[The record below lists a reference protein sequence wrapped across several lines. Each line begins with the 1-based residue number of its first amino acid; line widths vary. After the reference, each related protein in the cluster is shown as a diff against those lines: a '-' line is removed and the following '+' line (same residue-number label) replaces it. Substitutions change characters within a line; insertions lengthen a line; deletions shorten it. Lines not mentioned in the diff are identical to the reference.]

1 MFKRCFFY
9 VIGVLILGLGII
21 LNTKTGLGVAAIN
34 SVPYGLSQMTSLSLG
49 TWTTIMYVVF
59 IILQLCIYKKLD
71 IKVILQIP
79 FSYLMGLLLDFYD
92 SLMNFTI
99 NSIYVSFFLLI
110 IAILLTALGAYLV
123 VSMDFVPNPADGI
136 VNALRF
142 SLHKEFGQV
151 KWMFDCAMICVT
163 TVITLLFSGHVI
175 GIGIGTICSALFIGR
190 IIQVYTRLFGDYL
203 NALVE
208 TKKQLE
214 F

>member
-136 VNALRF
+136 VNALSF

-151 KWMFDCAMICVT
+151 KWMFDCVMICVT
-163 TVITLLFSGHVI
+163 TVITLLISGQII
-175 GIGIGTICSALFIGR
+175 GIGIGTIFSALFIGR

-203 NALVE
+203 NALVK
-208 TKKQLE
+208 TKNS
-214 F
+214 